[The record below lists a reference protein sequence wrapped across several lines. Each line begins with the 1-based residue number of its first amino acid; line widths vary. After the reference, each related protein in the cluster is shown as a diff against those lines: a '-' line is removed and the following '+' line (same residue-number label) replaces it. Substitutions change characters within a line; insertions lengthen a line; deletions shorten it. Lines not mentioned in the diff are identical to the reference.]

1 MLEDHHPISVA
12 LVFIGI
18 ILLIIAG
25 PLWTIGALNLLFGLA
40 IPKTFFT
47 WLSMFWI
54 QWLIVGSRAQ
64 YNKKA

>member
-1 MLEDHHPISVA
+1 MLEDRHPVTVA
-12 LVFIGI
+12 LVLIVV

-47 WLSMFWI
+47 WLSVLWL
-54 QWLIVGSRAQ
+54 QWLLIGSKVQ
-64 YNKKA
+64 YNKEA